1 MLRAKECRKPSAA
14 YSIGRS
20 READGLS
27 RMIVVSLV
35 LHGVFMTA
43 LVLAPLEWRQT
54 ASDKKL
60 DADDDFARPFGHRG
74 HGRHD
79 GHHEPARAG
88 GNANRRKAGH
98 GAAGGEDA

>member
-1 MLRAKECRKPSAA
+1 MQEAVSSIL
-14 YSIGRS
+14 IGRS

-35 LHGVFMTA
+35 LHGVFMMA
-43 LVLAPLEWRQT
+43 LVLGSTRVAADRIREE
-54 ASDKKL
+54 AH
-60 DADDDFARPFGHRG
+60 ADDDFARPFGHRG

-88 GNANRRKAGH
+88 GNANRCQAGH